1 MLNYKSYLQI
11 RGCAMGTACVPNYAN
26 IKGNDKVDLYLRY
39 IYDIFP
45 IWKGTE
51 EELKKLFNEIAKK
64 HPSIKFDQ
72 KYSKSEIEFLDVLVY
87 KDKKRDQNR
96 QTILFACKI
105 WPSSATQKKV
115 FRTVT
120 YCVQRVRMNCKVL
133 R

>member
-1 MLNYKSYLQI
+1 
-11 RGCAMGTACVPNYAN
+11 MGTACVPNYAN
-26 IKGNDKVDLYLRY
+26 IKGSDKVDLYLRY
-39 IYDIFP
+39 IDDIFP

-64 HPSIKFDQ
+64 HPSIEFDQ

-105 WPSSATQKKV
+105 
-115 FRTVT
+115 
-120 YCVQRVRMNCKVL
+120 
-133 R
+133 

>member
-11 RGCAMGTACVPNYAN
+11 RGCAIGTACVPNYAN

-39 IYDIFP
+39 IDDIFP

-105 WPSSATQKKV
+105 
-115 FRTVT
+115 
-120 YCVQRVRMNCKVL
+120 
-133 R
+133 